1 MLTAILMAVEFGGV
15 GYGDGVTMA
24 SQLGVQ
30 ATGVVTA
37 AVWSG
42 GMSFVLIKITEAL
55 VGLRVGQE
63 SETQGLDLTAHG
75 EAGYNVAFGGTS
87 Q

>member
-1 MLTAILMAVEFGGV
+1 
-15 GYGDGVTMA
+15 
-24 SQLGVQ
+24 
-30 ATGVVTA
+30 
-37 AVWSG
+37 
-42 GMSFVLIKITEAL
+42 MSFALIKITQAF

-75 EAGYNVAFGGTS
+75 ETGYNVAFGGTS

>member
-1 MLTAILMAVEFGGV
+1 
-15 GYGDGVTMA
+15 
-24 SQLGVQ
+24 
-30 ATGVVTA
+30 
-37 AVWSG
+37 
-42 GMSFVLIKITEAL
+42 MSFVLIKITEAL
-55 VGLRVGQE
+55 AGLRVGQE